1 MARRSGGAPATIA
14 YWLTSANS
22 AAAAASLSSV
32 GAGKSG
38 KPWARLTA
46 PAWTARRFISRMTDS
61 VKLSALRLMRRMAG
75 SLAGHPR
82 RGVSGPGQSLLDIH
96 VVTGRSQLEPAI
108 VVLGAE

>member
-14 YWLTSANS
+14 YWLTSAKR

-46 PAWTARRFISRMTDS
+46 PASTASRFISRMTDS
-61 VKLSALRLMRRMAG
+61 VKLSALRLIRRMAG
-75 SLAGHPR
+75 SLAGR
-82 RGVSGPGQSLLDIH
+82 AGRADRGGQQAGDLLGDQIF
-96 VVTGRSQLEPAI
+96 VR
-108 VVLGAE
+108 